1 MAMRHEFG
9 YSLMYSYYAVMAS
22 GFRVPRS
29 MAQVVTLLQ
38 ITQMTFGL
46 YTQGQALW
54 LGTSQ
59 CDVPPLIATFGF
71 LMYFTFWALFIKFF
85 FDKYHFMRAKKPITK
100 LTKKEQ

>member
-1 MAMRHEFG
+1 MNFFVH
-9 YSLMYSYYAVMAS
+9 SIMYGYYAIMAS

-38 ITQMTFGL
+38 IAQMTFGL

-54 LGTSQ
+54 LSETNCEISWE
-59 CDVPPLIATFGF
+59 IATFGF

-85 FDKYHFMRAKKPITK
+85 IDKYLLVERRQPGTRPKRD
-100 LTKKEQ
+100 